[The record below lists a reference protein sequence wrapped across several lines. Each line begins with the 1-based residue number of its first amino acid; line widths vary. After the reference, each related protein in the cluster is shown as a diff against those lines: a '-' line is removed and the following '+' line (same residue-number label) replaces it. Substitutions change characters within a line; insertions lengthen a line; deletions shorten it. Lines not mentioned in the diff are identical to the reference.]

1 VVVTPHVA
9 SQTDP
14 RSAADEVAANIR
26 RIRARQPPINIA
38 DPTRGY

>member
-14 RSAADEVAANIR
+14 RSAADEVAANIQ
-26 RIRARQPPINIA
+26 RIRAGQPPHNIA
-38 DPTRGY
+38 DPAKGY